1 MLHKNHYN
9 EIPLRNINFHAVN
22 AARQLQEL
30 FFLINYFN
38 NLIQRS
44 MEQVFKTH

>member
-1 MLHKNHYN
+1 MKFHLEILISML
-9 EIPLRNINFHAVN
+9 LMQLDSFRNF
-22 AARQLQEL
+22 